1 MKEQESTKLEFILK
15 VNENIIVQRFFNVR
29 GYNPKAKNSMELH
42 EYISYFVREFKDRLR
57 TKSVVYMME
66 NQFEIYENPMV
77 METSITDGPEK
88 FTLTIKNGDSV
99 MYNREIDAKVYPPKV
114 RYTVDVR
121 PQLKG
126 LLNSLTEIFSE
137 KNLSYEYMDYN
148 LEG

>member
-1 MKEQESTKLEFILK
+1 MKDQESTKLEFILK

-29 GYNPKAKNSMELH
+29 GYNPNAKNSVELH
-42 EYISYFVREFKDRLR
+42 EYISDFVIEFKDRLR

-88 FTLTIKNGDSV
+88 FTLTIKNGDTV
-99 MYNREIDAKVYPPKV
+99 MYNREINAKVYPPKI

-121 PQLKG
+121 PQLKE
-126 LLNSLTEIFSE
+126 LLTSLTEIFSE
-137 KNLSYEYMDYN
+137 KKLTYEYMDYN
-148 LEG
+148 LVG

>member
-1 MKEQESTKLEFILK
+1 MKDQESTKLEFILK

-29 GYNPKAKNSMELH
+29 GYNPNAKNSVELH
-42 EYISYFVREFKDRLR
+42 EYISDFVIEFKDRLR

-88 FTLTIKNGDSV
+88 FTLTIKNGDTV
-99 MYNREIDAKVYPPKV
+99 MYNREINAKVYPPKV

-121 PQLKG
+121 PQLKE
-126 LLNSLTEIFSE
+126 LLTSLTEIFSE
-137 KNLSYEYMDYN
+137 KKLTYEYMDYN
-148 LEG
+148 LVG